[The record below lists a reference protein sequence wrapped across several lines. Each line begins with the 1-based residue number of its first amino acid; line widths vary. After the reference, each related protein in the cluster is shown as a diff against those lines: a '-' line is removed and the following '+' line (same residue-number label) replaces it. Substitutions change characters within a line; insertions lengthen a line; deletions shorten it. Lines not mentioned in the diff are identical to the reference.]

1 MTRSRI
7 ASTLACLALA
17 ASASHAGDPAGR
29 PDFTGRW
36 TFNAEKSDDARA
48 KLRAAA
54 DGGRRGEFGGPGRGG
69 PMGGGLPPG
78 GGRGGPM
85 GGMGGGPP
93 VADMEAMRA
102 AMDDVLEPAAALTV
116 TQGDP
121 ELIAVRDDGRVLR
134 LYTDGRKAKERNG
147 TVERKTRWDGSRLV
161 SEVKLQ
167 DGRKLTEVW
176 ILAADGRELRSSVK
190 LELGR
195 GELVVDRVY
204 DLAPPE

>member
-1 MTRSRI
+1 
-7 ASTLACLALA
+7 
-17 ASASHAGDPAGR
+17 
-29 PDFTGRW
+29 
-36 TFNAEKSDDARA
+36 
-48 KLRAAA
+48 
-54 DGGRRGEFGGPGRGG
+54 
-69 PMGGGLPPG
+69 
-78 GGRGGPM
+78 
-85 GGMGGGPP
+85 
-93 VADMEAMRA
+93 
-102 AMDDVLEPAAALTV
+102 MDDVLEPAAALTV